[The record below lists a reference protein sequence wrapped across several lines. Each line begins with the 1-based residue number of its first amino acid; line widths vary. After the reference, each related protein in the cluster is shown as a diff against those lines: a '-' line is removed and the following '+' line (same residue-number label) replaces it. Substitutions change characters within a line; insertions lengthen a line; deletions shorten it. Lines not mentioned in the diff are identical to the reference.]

1 MYGLKQ
7 APRAWY
13 DRLSTFLIENNFSRG
28 NVDKAMFIK
37 KKNNDIL
44 VVQIYVD
51 DIIFGATN
59 ESLCKEFAKLM
70 QGEFEMSLM
79 GELNY
84 FLGLQVKQT
93 KEGIFINQAKYIKK
107 IIKKFGMESSKSMST
122 PMSPACRLDKD
133 ENGSNVDQ
141 KLYRGMIGSLLYL
154 TASRPDILYSVCVCA
169 RFQSSPKETHM
180 LAVKRIIKYLK
191 GTSNLGIWYSKHSTL
206 NLIGF
211 SDADYA
217 GCKIDRKALAV
228 HANF

>member
-13 DRLSTFLIENNFSRG
+13 DRLSTFLIENDFSRG
-28 NVDKAMFIK
+28 NVDKTLFIK
-37 KKNNDIL
+37 NKNNDIL

-70 QGEFEMSLM
+70 QGKFEMSLM

-93 KEGIFINQAKYIKK
+93 KEGIFINQAKYIKE
-107 IIKKFGMESSKSMST
+107 IIKKFGIESSKSMST

-133 ENGSNVDQ
+133 KNGSNVDQ
-141 KLYRGMIGSLLYL
+141 KLYE
-154 TASRPDILYSVCVCA
+154 V
-169 RFQSSPKETHM
+169 
-180 LAVKRIIKYLK
+180 
-191 GTSNLGIWYSKHSTL
+191 
-206 NLIGF
+206 
-211 SDADYA
+211 
-217 GCKIDRKALAV
+217 
-228 HANF
+228 